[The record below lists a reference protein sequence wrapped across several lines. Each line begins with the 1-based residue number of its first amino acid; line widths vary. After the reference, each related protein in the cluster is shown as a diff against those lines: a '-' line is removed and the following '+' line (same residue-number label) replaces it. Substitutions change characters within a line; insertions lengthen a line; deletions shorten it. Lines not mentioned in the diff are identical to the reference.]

1 MDVEDFEPG
10 KGGPKGI
17 RKKFQDNST
26 GSVSVQGRD
35 VGPDSPD
42 EVVLD
47 QLSTQSLATDHLMAP
62 EEVGVPTIL
71 RWR

>member
-17 RKKFQDNST
+17 REKFQDNST

-42 EVVLD
+42 ESVPE
-47 QLSTQSLATDHLMAP
+47 QLSAQSRATDHLIAS
-62 EEVGVPTIL
+62 EEAGG
-71 RWR
+71 WEF